1 MYNANGENGA
11 TIYGG
16 GEITFVDASPDRIE
30 MAMVANTLSLKEQY
44 AAWVYYVFTSAGI
57 ATDID
62 YINAIDTANYEF
74 TGIRWKNVSSP
85 TAPLKVTGGYA
96 WDSVTLDP
104 MTLIDTSG
112 GTIFLA
118 PAHVVSYAVGSGVTA
133 QDITDIATAAALAV
147 VSDGKTLTVPKF
159 LGLK

>member
-1 MYNANGENGA
+1 
-11 TIYGG
+11 
-16 GEITFVDASPDRIE
+16 

-118 PAHVVSYAVGSGVTA
+118 PAHVVAYQTTGTYAITGDLQDALDAIAGVPA
-133 QDITDIATAAALAV
+133 DVLAAAQTTPIH
-147 VSDGKTLTVPKF
+147 SDVRKVNSYTVDGNGQTGTEWGPA
-159 LGLK
+159 